1 MLLLNFLGDEGAS
14 EALGRGGDLLED
26 LRAWDRVAGRVA
38 VEVEDDAVL
47 LGSVQ
52 LLAVAAVGTV
62 VAGPGVTRAGEL
74 DVEAHGVVL
83 GTALRAGRV
92 QSDDLVAQDE
102 VARGDVGRD
111 RVSPGEVVA
120 YSSVVSE
127 MFLKSSRISNLL
139 ISLSAAQVLL
149 LGSMRPVSSILNQS
163 RDDASSN

>member
-14 EALGRGGDLLED
+14 EALGRRGDLLED
-26 LRAWDRVAGRVA
+26 LRAWDRVAGRVV
-38 VEVEDDAVL
+38 VEVEDDAVF

-52 LLAVAAVGTV
+52 LIAVAAVGTV
-62 VAGPGVTRAGEL
+62 VAGPGVTGAGEL

-111 RVSPGEVVA
+111 RVGPGEVVA
-120 YSSVVSE
+120 CSGVVS
-127 MFLKSSRISNLL
+127 MKLLKCNGNLKL
-139 ISLSAAQVLL
+139 TDQLVSGPSVAARVDQTGLFNL
-149 LGSMRPVSSILNQS
+149 EPVK
-163 RDDASSN
+163 R